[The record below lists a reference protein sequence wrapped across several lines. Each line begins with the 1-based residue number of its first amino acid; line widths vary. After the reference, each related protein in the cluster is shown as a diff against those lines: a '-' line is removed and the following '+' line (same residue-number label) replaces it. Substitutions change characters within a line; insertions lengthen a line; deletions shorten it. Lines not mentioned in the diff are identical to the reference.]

1 MNEDPTTIE
10 QKNPIPLESLEPL
23 PEQNTGREW
32 EKGQYWN
39 RLLTGDLSTVPEAV
53 RHRAG
58 AAGEN
63 RPQAEQDYRLAASIN
78 RSWVVDHRNLSRQE
92 VKDSWPEL
100 RRGMAAEMG
109 VQDDETEVYT
119 GLSLLNEDSP
129 VRERVR
135 RLYERNY
142 AMALKGTPPP
152 SEPAPDAD
160 EEIGEIAR
168 AQADYTREK
177 YLPLAES
184 VVQGWSALKAQE
196 TKAFALPDLLGG
208 VPGLASAVDEL
219 AELSPAERAKVYE
232 IARSL
237 ESNRKLE
244 TGTESLGQAM
254 LHGVRRGTADIGHSL
269 VQGAGHIATALT
281 QAAAESLGSDALREG
296 ASYMDKRLQAL
307 HELRS
312 VGQGAVFPI
321 NLGEESSFLEEL
333 AVDAASATPGAV
345 LAFTGGAGF
354 GALALAGTGAA
365 VAEARRRSPETRQE
379 MQTAAGIVGGAIQAG
394 IYMGMSRIGVR
405 MLNRSINEFMKAG
418 NAGARGYS
426 LAALKTLGT
435 LTAENA
441 RLLLAGKA
449 AHAAELGMQ
458 ELASRVDRVASNI
471 DWEQFG
477 DNILDIETN
486 MREAAMNLPY
496 VLIAAGKAALHH
508 FRNPGAIVDNVAALE
523 DWGVDEAARRRIQ
536 EQPDIH
542 ARTVELRKALCS
554 SRRWS
559 GAGSLEECLRSLCL
573 LNTDAHTGFS
583 KREEVR
589 SFLKQEPDSA
599 LQKLPEP
606 VVRDAAD
613 AETVARLAERYEKN
627 WKSNLQLN
635 VPYIMLYDEWYQRA
649 QGERLQS
656 PDAFRARAKR
666 YLAQR
671 RELAAALPREF
682 RLDGYYTP
690 YRSEVVRH
698 VMNDQVNEIIRLSY
712 QYLTNTETPDS
723 MRRAFRSVER
733 ARSKVEQGRREIV
746 GMLCAAMEQAVRT
759 GDREEALEAFS
770 KKLEKRYL
778 YKHDTNANAPLWIRK
793 TSRKDFALGELK
805 AGALSLMGNKDKTPQ
820 LREAHLVMLGLR
832 ACAEALV
839 DIIPHT
845 EDFQTV
851 LSMGY
856 SPEDA
861 FCHLLKREFAEHVDA
876 RKWNPPALTSAQR
889 NDIDNKRRLERN
901 LEACERYMELSGC
914 TLENSPDG
922 SGKTLWRIRR
932 PDGQYTPWFSTY
944 GMALNAL
951 VGHVHTLFMPT
962 GKKSLHRLL
971 QRGYRHA
978 ANGKTSFYLD
988 SLFPQPHRSFTGY
1001 DHLGGTAS
1009 RDLCAR
1015 WLGDSTHYPMGLE
1028 FAADYK
1034 KWKKLRSDRLSS
1046 EVKMIQDGNDGYLVK
1061 LKREENPLELSRLRF
1076 MIYWHRQLSSG
1087 WVKPEDVG
1095 QTLVESGTITPERLE
1110 EVLAQGRE
1118 RKLNW
1123 GYIPL
1128 KTRRVLK
1135 RRYPDGVMPGN
1146 PDAVMSDL
1154 ARHMADLNQLYML
1167 VNLQDSHLPDSVREW
1182 VYSSALFTPREPD
1195 ELVRERGVVKY
1206 TNRRAAEQLQ
1216 NMIPDI
1222 RRLRELMKKRGNP
1235 LHLESKLRDA
1245 YEPNEARRYEQGWC
1259 FSVGGA
1265 SAFRSTGQS
1274 FWNLLEDPVRGWSLL
1289 TPEDRAE
1296 LQENMRSVCRG
1307 QTPEK
1312 ALQELTEVLQEY
1324 PGLRAYSS
1332 DARLGGQVRHMEL
1345 DPMQRTNV
1353 ADPVLSIAGN
1363 TLMMRPIL
1371 VQDGFKVKEAELPAE
1386 WQADERVLP
1395 ALQLLTELRRTVT
1408 AAPYSDEH
1416 GIWWKQ
1422 ERYGGVDGKRPKG
1435 MGSHW
1440 SAEPGLQAFMKFY
1453 EQVAEMGEAHGTHGK
1468 LNVCGVPLGGL
1479 RPEDIDPG
1487 ILNLVT
1493 VYRSSRMPEHQV
1505 RLMPGEP
1512 NAANPYQRKPYVVH
1526 TADGVPLFSKVMTRY
1541 DDEIMQS
1548 FTPLNAFDSD
1558 LERTYDYASNNRHR
1572 RRQMGTLLNDLL
1584 DSRTGSLQAWEKGDE
1599 SKVNNLELF
1608 MQMFQDS
1615 RLSYYLA
1622 ARNPETLTRGE
1633 ALAAELGRLML
1644 LAEFGAEQEQ
1654 HVQNLV
1660 EFCRKLRKDHE
1671 DKDLLL
1677 TALNRIVS
1685 PDPDSLKENEK
1696 PRPEEDRELDLDPD
1710 DAEYY

>member
-10 QKNPIPLESLEPL
+10 QKTPIPLESLEPV
-23 PEQNTGREW
+23 PEQNSGQEW

-39 RLLTGDLSTVPEAV
+39 RLLTGDLSTVPETV
-53 RHRAG
+53 RRRAG
-58 AAGEN
+58 AAGES
-63 RPQAEQDYRLAASIN
+63 RPPAEQDYRLAASIN
-78 RSWVVDHRNLSRQE
+78 RSWVVDHRNLSREQ
-92 VKDSWPEL
+92 VKDSWPGL
-100 RRGMAAEMG
+100 RRGMAEEMG
-109 VQDDETEVYT
+109 VQDDETEVYA
-119 GLSLLNEDSP
+119 GLSIMNEDTP

-142 AMALKGTPPP
+142 ASVLKGAPPP
-152 SEPAPDAD
+152 PEPETDAD
-160 EEIGEIAR
+160 EEIAELAR
-168 AQADYTREK
+168 TQADATREK

-208 VPGLASAVDEL
+208 VPGLAAAVDEL
-219 AELSPAERAKVYE
+219 AEMSPAERAKVYE

-237 ESNRKLE
+237 ESSRELE
-244 TGTESLGQAM
+244 TGTEGLRQAM

-281 QAAAESLGSDALREG
+281 QAAAESLESDALRKG
-296 ASYMDKRLQAL
+296 ASYLDKRLRAL

-312 VGQGAVFPI
+312 VGQGEVFPI

-365 VAEARRRSPETRQE
+365 VAEARRRAPETRQE

-405 MLNRSINEFMKAG
+405 MLNRSISEFLKAG

-426 LAALKTLGT
+426 LAALKSLGT

-441 RLLLAGKA
+441 KLLLAGKA
-449 AHAAELGMQ
+449 AHVAELGMQ

-508 FRNPGAIVDNVAALE
+508 FRNPDAIVDNVAALE

-542 ARTVELRKALCS
+542 TRTVELRKALCS
-554 SRRWS
+554 SRRWG
-559 GAGSLEECLRSLCL
+559 GAGSLEECLRALSL
-573 LNTDAHTGFS
+573 LNTDAHTGF
-583 KREEVR
+583 RRRDEVR
-589 SFLKQEPDSA
+589 SFLKLPPDSA

-606 VVRDAAD
+606 VARDATD
-613 AETVARLAERYEKN
+613 AETVARLAERYDKN
-627 WKSNLQLN
+627 WQTNLQRN

-656 PDAFRARAKR
+656 PDEFRSRAKR

-671 RELAAALPREF
+671 RELAAVLPREF

-690 YRSEVVRH
+690 YRAEVVRH

-733 ARSKVEQGRREIV
+733 ARSKAEQGRRELI

-759 GDREEALEAFS
+759 GDREGALEDFS

-805 AGALSLMGNKDKTPQ
+805 AGALSLMGSKEKTPQ

-832 ACAEALV
+832 ACAESLV

-876 RKWNPPALTSAQR
+876 RKWDPPALTSDQR
-889 NDIDNKRRLERN
+889 NDIDNKRRLKKN

-914 TLENSPDG
+914 ALENSPDG

-932 PDGQYTPWFSTY
+932 PDGQYTPWFPSY

-951 VGHVHTLFMPT
+951 VGHIDTLFLPT
-962 GKKSLHRLL
+962 GKKSLDRLL
-971 QRGYRHA
+971 QQGYRHA

-988 SLFPQPHRSFTGY
+988 SLFLQSRRSFTGY
-1001 DHLGGTAS
+1001 DHLGSTAS

-1028 FAADYK
+1028 FVSNYK

-1046 EVKMIQDGNDGYLVK
+1046 DVKLIQDGNDGYLVK
-1061 LKREENPLELSRLRF
+1061 LKREETPLELSRLRF

-1087 WVKPEDVG
+1087 WVKPEEVG
-1095 QTLVESGTITPERLE
+1095 QTLVEAGIITPERLE
-1110 EVLAQGRE
+1110 EVFAQGRE
-1118 RKLNW
+1118 KQLNRLRL
-1123 GYIPL
+1123 PL
-1128 KTRRVLK
+1128 KTRRILK
-1135 RRYPDGVMPGN
+1135 KRYPDGIVPGN
-1146 PDAVMSDL
+1146 HDAVMSDL

-1167 VNLQDSHLPDSVREW
+1167 ANLQDSHLPDSVREW
-1182 VYSSALFTPREPD
+1182 VYSSALSNLPEPD
-1195 ELVRERGVVKY
+1195 ELLRDRGVVKR
-1206 TNRRAAEQLQ
+1206 TNRRAAEQVKDV
-1216 NMIPDI
+1216 IPHVTK
-1222 RRLRELMKKRGNP
+1222 LRELLKHGKP
-1235 LHLESKLRDA
+1235 LKLESKLRDA

-1265 SAFRSTGQS
+1265 SAFRSAGQS
-1274 FWNLLEDPVRGWSLL
+1274 FWNLLEDPARGWPLL
-1289 TPEDRAE
+1289 TPEERAE
-1296 LQENMRSVCRG
+1296 LQENIRRVNHRLE
-1307 QTPEK
+1307 PEK
-1312 ALQELTEVLQEY
+1312 ALQELSAVLQEY

-1332 DARLGGQVRHMEL
+1332 DARRGGQVRRMEL
-1345 DPMQRTNV
+1345 DPVQRTNV

-1371 VQDGFKVKEAELPAE
+1371 VQDGFKLQEAELPAE

-1408 AAPYSDEH
+1408 ASPYADEH
-1416 GIWWKQ
+1416 GIWWQQ
-1422 ERYGGVDGKRPKG
+1422 ERYGGADGKRPKG
-1435 MGSHW
+1435 MDPHW
-1440 SAEPGLQAFMKFY
+1440 SAEPGLQAFMRFY
-1453 EQVAEMGEAHGTHGK
+1453 GQVAEMGAAHGAHGK
-1468 LNVCGVPLGGL
+1468 LNVCGVPLGGI
-1479 RPEDIDPG
+1479 RPEDIDPS

-1493 VYRSSRMPEHQV
+1493 IYRSSRMPEHQV

-1526 TADGVPLFSKVMTRY
+1526 TADGVPLFSKVMTRH

-1548 FTPLNAFDSD
+1548 FTPLNAFNSD
-1558 LERTYDYASNNRHR
+1558 LERMYDYASNNRHR

-1584 DSRTGSLQAWEKGDE
+1584 EIRTGSPQAWEKGDE

-1622 ARNPETLTRGE
+1622 VRNPETLTRGE

-1660 EFCRKLRKDHE
+1660 EFCRKLRKDYE

-1685 PDPDSLKENEK
+1685 PDPNRLHENEK
-1696 PRPEEDRELDLDPD
+1696 PRPEEDRELDLEPE

>member
-1 MNEDPTTIE
+1 MNEDTTTIE
-10 QKNPIPLESLEPL
+10 QKAPIPLESLEPL
-23 PEQNTGREW
+23 PEQNIGRVW

-39 RLLTGDLSTVPEAV
+39 RLLTGDLDTVPEAV

-58 AAGEN
+58 AAGES
-63 RPQAEQDYRLAASIN
+63 RPPEEQDYRLAASIN
-78 RSWVVDHRNLSRQE
+78 RSWVVDHRNLSREQ

-100 RRGMAAEMG
+100 RRGMAEEMG
-109 VQDDETEVYT
+109 VLDDETEVYA
-119 GLSLLNEDSP
+119 GLSLLNEDTP

-142 AMALKGTPPP
+142 ASVLQGGTHP
-152 SEPAPDAD
+152 SESEQDDD
-160 EEIGEIAR
+160 EGIGELAR
-168 AQADYTREK
+168 AQAAYDREK

-196 TKAFALPDLLGG
+196 TKAFALPDLLVGA
-208 VPGLASAVDEL
+208 PGLVAAVDNL
-219 AELSPAERAKVYE
+219 AEMEPAERAKVYE

-237 ESNRKLE
+237 ESSRKLE
-244 TGTESLGQAM
+244 TGTERLGQAM
-254 LHGVRRGTADIGHSL
+254 LHGVRRGTADISHSL

-281 QAAAESLGSDALREG
+281 QAAAESLDSDALRKG
-296 ASYMDKRLQAL
+296 ASYMDKRLQSL

-321 NLGEESSFLEEL
+321 NLGEDSRFLEEL

-354 GALALAGTGAA
+354 GALALSGAGAA

-394 IYMGMSRIGVR
+394 IYMGMSRIGVQ
-405 MLNRSINEFMKAG
+405 MLNRSIREFIKAG

-441 RLLLAGKA
+441 KMLMAGKA
-449 AHAAELGMQ
+449 AHFAELGMQ
-458 ELASRVDRVASNI
+458 ELAARVDRVASNI

-508 FRNPGAIVDNVAALE
+508 FRNPDAIVDNVAALE
-523 DWGVDEAARRRIQ
+523 DWGVDEAARHRIQ
-536 EQPDIH
+536 AQPDVYSR
-542 ARTVELRKALCS
+542 AAELRKALSS

-559 GAGSLEECLRSLCL
+559 GAGSVEECLRSLCL
-573 LNTDAHTGFS
+573 LNTDAHTGF
-583 KREEVR
+583 RNRDEVR
-589 SFLKQEPDSA
+589 SFLKQQPDSA

-606 VVRDAAD
+606 TVRDASD
-613 AETVARLAERYEKN
+613 AETVARLAARYEKN
-627 WKSNLQLN
+627 WKSNLTRN
-635 VPYIMLYDEWYQRA
+635 VPYVMLYDEWFQRS
-649 QGERLQS
+649 QGELMQNPDELQ
-656 PDAFRARAKR
+656 FRAKR

-671 RELAAALPREF
+671 GDSADVLPRIY

-723 MRRAFRSVER
+723 MRRSYHSVEN
-733 ARSKVEQGRREIV
+733 ARKKADLGRREII
-746 GMLCAAMEQAVRT
+746 GMLCAAMEQAVRS
-759 GDREEALEAFS
+759 GERKEAFDAFS
-770 KKLEKRYL
+770 KKLEARYL
-778 YKHDTNANAPLWIRK
+778 RKRDCNANAPLWIRK
-793 TSRKDFALGELK
+793 TPRKEFAVGYLK
-805 AGALSLMGNKDKTPQ
+805 SGFRSVTGNKEKAPQ
-820 LREAHLVMLGLR
+820 LREAYLVMLGLR
-832 ACAEALV
+832 ACAESLM
-839 DIIPHT
+839 DILPHT
-845 EDFQTV
+845 EDYQTV

-876 RKWNPPALTSAQR
+876 RKWNPPDLTSAQR
-889 NDIDNKRRLERN
+889 NDIDNKRRLMNN
-901 LEACERYMELSGC
+901 LEACKQYMALSGC
-914 TLENSPDG
+914 ELESSPDG

-932 PDGQYTPWFSTY
+932 PDGQYTPWFPSN
-944 GMALNAL
+944 GMALNAM
-951 VGHVHTLFMPT
+951 VGQVRTLFLPT
-962 GKKSLHRLL
+962 GKKSLHGVLN
-971 QRGYRHA
+971 QGYRRA
-978 ANGKTSFYLD
+978 ANGKTSFYLN
-988 SLFPQPHRSFTGY
+988 SLFAQPREAFTGY
-1001 DHLGGTAS
+1001 DHLGSTAS

-1028 FAADYK
+1028 FAASYK
-1034 KWKKLRSDRLSS
+1034 KWKRLRGDRVASDIKL
-1046 EVKMIQDGNDGYLVK
+1046 IQDGNDGYLAK
-1061 LKREENPLELSRLRF
+1061 LKKVETPLELSRLRF

-1087 WVKPEDVG
+1087 WVKPEDAG
-1095 QTLVESGTITPERLE
+1095 RTLVESGTIAPERLE
-1110 EVLAQGRE
+1110 EILAQGRE
-1118 RKLNW
+1118 KKLRW
-1123 GYIPL
+1123 TSIPL
-1128 KTRRVLK
+1128 KTRRALK
-1135 RRYPDGVMPGN
+1135 KRYPDGMLPGN

-1154 ARHMADLNQLYML
+1154 ARYMADLNLIYML
-1167 VNLQDSHLPDSVREW
+1167 ANLQDSHLPASVREW
-1182 VYSSALFTPREPD
+1182 VYTSALYKMQEPD
-1195 ELVRERGVVKY
+1195 ETVRPRGLVKY
-1206 TNRRAAEQLQ
+1206 THRRTAEQVKK
-1216 NMIPDI
+1216 MIPRIARFRD
-1222 RRLRELMKKRGNP
+1222 LMKNTKP
-1235 LHLESKLRDA
+1235 LLLESKLRDA

-1259 FSVGGA
+1259 FSVGGS
-1265 SAFRSTGQS
+1265 SAFRSTGQA
-1274 FWNLLEDPVRGWSLL
+1274 FWNLLEDPARGWALL
-1289 TPEDRAE
+1289 TPEERSE
-1296 LQENMRSVCRG
+1296 LKENMRDLRPG
-1307 QTPEK
+1307 QEPEE
-1312 ALQELTEVLQEY
+1312 ALQELSEVLHEY

-1332 DARLGGQVRHMEL
+1332 DSRRGGHVRRMAL
-1345 DPMQRTNV
+1345 NPVQSANV
-1353 ADPVLSIAGN
+1353 ADPVFTIAGN
-1363 TLMMRPIL
+1363 SLMMRPIL
-1371 VQDGFKVKEAELPAE
+1371 VQDGFTVRDEELPPE
-1386 WQADERVLP
+1386 WQKDKRVLP

-1408 AAPYSDEH
+1408 ASPYSDEQ
-1416 GIWWKQ
+1416 GIWWRQ

-1435 MGSHW
+1435 MDANW
-1440 SAEPGLQAFMKFY
+1440 SAEPGLEEFMNFY
-1453 EQVAEMGEAHGTHGK
+1453 GLVAEMGAAHGTHGK
-1468 LNVCGVPLGGL
+1468 LNVCGVPLGGI

-1493 VYRSSRMPEHQV
+1493 VYRNPQMPEHQV

-1526 TADGVPLFSKVMTRY
+1526 TADGVPLFAKQMSRQ
-1541 DDEIMQS
+1541 DDEIMQT
-1548 FTPLNAFDSD
+1548 FTPLNSFESD
-1558 LERTYDYASNNRHR
+1558 LGRMYDYASNNRHR

-1584 DSRTGSLQAWEKGDE
+1584 DSRTGSLEAWEKGEE
-1599 SKVNNLELF
+1599 SRVNNLELF

-1660 EFCRKLRKDHE
+1660 VFCRKLRKDHE

-1696 PRPEEDRELDLDPD
+1696 PRPEEDRELDLDPE